1 MPVKLSRG
9 QQVILGTLIY
19 KSMICLSL
27 KYIDLPSALTLNNP
41 MVRRKSRVSS
51 MSHNFPSLTETE
63 WLWDLIT
70 FLGRIIIIWYFMIT
84 CDIAYIFIIQTPH
97 LPFGLIFRILKFT
110 YIIVWNILKIFLD
123 YNLVLIHP
131 DTSS

>member
-1 MPVKLSRG
+1 MPVKLSKG

-51 MSHNFPSLTETE
+51 MSHNCPSLTETE
-63 WLWDLIT
+63 
-70 FLGRIIIIWYFMIT
+70 
-84 CDIAYIFIIQTPH
+84 
-97 LPFGLIFRILKFT
+97 
-110 YIIVWNILKIFLD
+110 
-123 YNLVLIHP
+123 
-131 DTSS
+131 